1 MLNEIMYIKW
11 NDVLLEVVMQ
21 KEINLK
27 VLLDIIKKRLSLILI
42 ITAILTILSG
52 IYGMF
57 SGGPPP
63 IYQSSASILLNMDER
78 DDMNAL
84 EVVLRDPAVLNQ
96 VIQEL
101 GLTVPVA
108 DLNKQITFSN
118 DGGKIVK
125 IMATH
130 TNPEMAANITNS
142 TAFIFTK
149 QVGNILGIY
158 DTKIVS
164 EAQPSSTPFI
174 DSGSPSLI
182 KNIVIGFGIGLV
194 LSIGVVLFLDSLDET
209 VQSER
214 EIEQILGI
222 PAIGSVSKMNSKNM
236 KSAKIHKT
244 G

>member
-1 MLNEIMYIKW
+1 
-11 NDVLLEVVMQ
+11 MQ

-27 VLLDIIKKRLSLILI
+27 VLFDIIKKRLLLILI
-42 ITAILTILSG
+42 ITAITTILSG
-52 IYGMF
+52 MYGVI
-57 SGGPPP
+57 SAGPPP
-63 IYQSSASILLNMDER
+63 IYQSSASILLNMDEQ

-84 EVVLRDPAVLNQ
+84 EVILRDPAVLNQ

-101 GLTVPVA
+101 GLKTSVTE
-108 DLNKQITFSN
+108 LNKQITFSN

-125 IMATH
+125 IMATD
-130 TNPEMAANITNS
+130 TNPELAANITNS
-142 TAFIFTK
+142 TAYIFTK

-174 DSGSPSLI
+174 DSGSNSII
-182 KNIVIGFGIGLV
+182 KNLVIGFGIGLV
-194 LSIGVVLFLDSLDET
+194 LSIGIVLFLDSLDET

-214 EIEQILGI
+214 EIEQLLGI
-222 PAIGSVSKMNSKNM
+222 PAIGSVSKMNSKNT
-236 KSAKIHKT
+236 KSINIKKT